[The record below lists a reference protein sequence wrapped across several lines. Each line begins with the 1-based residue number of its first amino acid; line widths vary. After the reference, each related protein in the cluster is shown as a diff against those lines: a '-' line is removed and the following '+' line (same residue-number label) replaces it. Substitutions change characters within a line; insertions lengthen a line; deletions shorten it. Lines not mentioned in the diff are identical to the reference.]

1 MRRENCDLCS
11 TPFGDLLREAERR
24 SGVLVLQG
32 GPGTGKT
39 FFLEETKRRALT
51 SGSLC
56 LHATGFREERDI
68 PFSVVEQFLHVPG
81 IPESIRAAVRQ
92 LVKGAAPATP
102 TGPASAHLLRDLV
115 SALVAAASNSGILVL
130 VDDAQY
136 TDPASQACLLYLA
149 RRAQSHDITF
159 VVAYPHILREGMRA
173 HLEFV
178 GIPGAR
184 LIEAAGLREQEVRE
198 LLVDGLGAEAAAR
211 LAAPVH
217 RISGGNPALATALVR
232 DLLLAGTAIPE
243 ASVPVGDAFRT
254 AYLACLVR
262 HPNLAQT
269 VQALAVLGDAATPA
283 RVAHLLECT
292 TKETGRHIAE
302 LERAGLLGDDGF
314 RHPAVPGAVLG
325 MLDAELPGLHR
336 RAAELLFAQGAP
348 ALAVARHLVAADEPP
363 APSRVRVLRHAAQ
376 QLVRAG
382 RPDEAL
388 ACLRLADRAG
398 LDERERSRITAALV
412 GTLCRVNPLA
422 AEPEVRRLLAAA
434 RAGQADCSALR
445 LLVTW
450 FLWFGCHDQAREVMA
465 LLVATCEP
473 SHAHDGVHGFHA
485 LIGCLWPKLLDDAAV
500 RLYLCTARDV
510 TASVRYGAT
519 PMPPFP
525 AAPDDSG
532 GRPRLPAPATCVD
545 GTDNDAA
552 ERRPAPAVMDA
563 HRFWESDL
571 ATVLELMQKGE
582 TALAGRF
589 CEEQWHRLTGPELP
603 ARQAF
608 QAALRAH
615 IRWSLGDLRT
625 AVACAAS
632 ALDLLPDHSWGV
644 AVGLPLSVLIA
655 AHTLMGDPGQAARY
669 LERPVPDEMWDS
681 SFGPLYRT
689 ARGRHLL
696 ETGRPRAALNEFLA
710 CPASDEAPQANVL
723 GPLGRRAC
731 VAEAYLALGE
741 TERAR
746 GTAVTELMRAH
757 RPADARGRA
766 LLVLAAVDGPERRR
780 HHLEEAERV
789 LRAAGSRLSLAR
801 ALAHLSQVDL
811 ADGHTRT
818 ARARWREALSLATE
832 CGAPHLLRHLAT
844 PHDEPSPAAEP
855 LLAERGHPAGAGV
868 PPTVTV
874 AVGSLTEAEW
884 RVASLAASG
893 RSNRQIATR
902 LYITVS
908 TVEQHLTRVYR
919 KLCVRRR
926 SDLADLLG
934 LQHQAGGPAR
944 CAPLPGRPEHGST
957 SGVPTAPPGSQPSPE
972 DDRRARGARRTRA
985 AHTTASRAGP

>member
-11 TPFGDLLREAERR
+11 TPFGDLLREAGLR

-39 FFLEETKRRALT
+39 FFLEEMKRRARA

-56 LHATGFREERDI
+56 LYATGFREERDV

-81 IPESIRAAVRQ
+81 IPESIRSAVRQ

-102 TGPASAHLLRDLV
+102 SGSATAHLLRDLV
-115 SALVAAASNSGILVL
+115 STLVAAARNGGILVL

-159 VVAYPHILREGMRA
+159 VVAYPHVLREGVRA

-198 LLVDGLGAEAAAR
+198 LLENGLGAEAAAR

-232 DLLLAGTAIPE
+232 DLLLAGTAAPE

-292 TKETGRHIAE
+292 IKEAGQHIAE

-325 MLDAELPGLHR
+325 MLDAELPALHR
-336 RAAELLFAQGAP
+336 RAAELLFTEGAP

-363 APSRVRVLRHAAQ
+363 APSRVRVLRHASQ

-382 RPDEAL
+382 RADEAL
-388 ACLRLADRAG
+388 ACLRLADRAD
-398 LDERERSRITAALV
+398 LDEGERGKVTSALV
-412 GTLCRVNPLA
+412 DAVCRVNPLA

-434 RAGQADCSALR
+434 RAGRADCRALR
-445 LLVTW
+445 LLVIW

-473 SHAHDGVHGFHA
+473 SHAHDGAQGFRA
-485 LIGCLWPKLLDDAAV
+485 LIGCLWPELLDDTAV

-510 TASVRYGAT
+510 TAPARYGAT
-519 PMPPFP
+519 ATPPLP
-525 AAPDDSG
+525 AASAG
-532 GRPRLPAPATCVD
+532 SARRRLPTPVTSVD
-545 GTDNDAA
+545 GADNDAA
-552 ERRPAPAVMDA
+552 GRRPPPGVMDSQ
-563 HRFWESDL
+563 RFWELDL

-582 TALAGRF
+582 TALAGRL
-589 CEEQWHRLTGPELP
+589 CEEQWQRLSGQEPP
-603 ARQAF
+603 ARRAF
-608 QAALRAH
+608 QAGLRAH
-615 IRWSLGDLRT
+615 IRWNLGDLRT
-625 AVACAAS
+625 AAACAAS
-632 ALDLLPDHSWGV
+632 ALDQLPDHSWGV
-644 AVGLPLSVLIA
+644 AVGMPLSVLIA

-681 SFGPLYRT
+681 SFGPLYRI
-689 ARGRHLL
+689 ARGCYLL

-710 CPASDEAPQANVL
+710 CPASGEALQANAL
-723 GPLGRRAC
+723 GPLGRRAYA
-731 VAEAYLALGE
+731 AEAYLALGE
-741 TERAR
+741 PERAR
-746 GTAVTELMRAH
+746 RMAIAELMQDH
-757 RPADARGRA
+757 RPVDARGRA

-801 ALAHLSQVDL
+801 ALAHLSQADL

-855 LLAERGHPAGAGV
+855 FPAEHGRPARAGV

-874 AVGSLTEAEW
+874 AVGGLTEAEW

-893 RSNRQIATR
+893 RSNRQIATQ

-919 KLCVRRR
+919 KLSVRRR

-934 LQHQAGGPAR
+934 LQPQAGEPGRSAPHPA
-944 CAPLPGRPEHGST
+944 RPEHGSAP
-957 SGVPTAPPGSQPSPE
+957 GVPAPPTGTQPSRE
-972 DDRRARGARRTRA
+972 DDRRARGTRRTRT
-985 AHTTASRAGP
+985 AHTTASRAGT